1 MISKNKYF
9 EITNSIKFTKFSM
22 RKVLVTKDQ
31 CIFFALSRNLGSAAF
46 WFDPTYFSPLLLLS
60 YVAEIS
66 AIWLTV
72 LCATII
78 KSDNIST
85 AGNML

>member
-1 MISKNKYF
+1 MYIKYYASRLF
-9 EITNSIKFTKFSM
+9 YEILM

-31 CIFFALSRNLGSAAF
+31 CIFLTLSRNLGSAVF

-66 AIWLTV
+66 AIW
-72 LCATII
+72 
-78 KSDNIST
+78 
-85 AGNML
+85 